1 MGRNKLLVLVF
12 LCSCAIAFAGCAKKE
27 IKNIGSRGM
36 SIICFGD
43 SITFGYGADPG
54 DDFPTA
60 LGKLLNREVINAG
73 VSGDT
78 SNEGLL
84 RLDKEVLERDPLLVL
99 IEFGGNDFIKK
110 VPKEGTINN
119 TREMIRKIQAKGA
132 MVAIVDISAGLF
144 LRDYRLLFAKI
155 ANEEG
160 CIYIPAVLTRL
171 ITNPSMKSD
180 FLHPNAAGYRIIA
193 QRIQAALKPYLDK
206 NLELRKD
213 NKSAEEGS

>member
-1 MGRNKLLVLVF
+1 MKRNKLLILAFLGLCVF
-12 LCSCAIAFAGCAKKE
+12 GLTGCAKRE
-27 IKNIGSRGM
+27 IKNINSKGT

-43 SITFGYGADPG
+43 SITFGYGANPG
-54 DDFPTA
+54 EDFPTQ
-60 LGKLLNREVINAG
+60 LGKLLGREVINAG

-78 SNEGLL
+78 STEGML

-110 VPKEGTINN
+110 VSREATIKN
-119 TREMIRKIQAKGA
+119 TREFIRRIQARGA

-155 ANEEG
+155 AREEG
-160 CIYIPAVLTRL
+160 CIFIPAVLTKL

-180 FLHPNAAGYRIIA
+180 FLHPNAAGYKIVA
-193 QRIQAALKPYLDK
+193 QRIAEAIRPFLSQNAKTRALD
-206 NLELRKD
+206 NLPI
-213 NKSAEEGS
+213 

>member
-1 MGRNKLLVLVF
+1 MKRNKLLVFAFLGLCVF
-12 LCSCAIAFAGCAKKE
+12 GLTGCAKRE
-27 IKNIGSRGM
+27 IKNINSKGT

-54 DDFPTA
+54 EDFPTQ
-60 LGKLLNREVINAG
+60 LGKLLGREVINAG

-78 SNEGLL
+78 STEGML
-84 RLDKEVLERDPLLVL
+84 RLDKEVLERNPLLVL

-110 VPKEGTINN
+110 VPKETTIKN
-119 TREMIRKIQAKGA
+119 TREFIRRIQARGA

-155 ANEEG
+155 AREEG
-160 CIYIPAVLTRL
+160 CIFIPAVLTKL

-180 FLHPNAAGYRIIA
+180 FLHPNAAGYQVVAR
-193 QRIQAALKPYLDK
+193 RVQAAINPYLKK
-206 NLELRKD
+206 NSELRKAD
-213 NKSAEEGS
+213 